1 MRLLRCGVAVTMV
14 ASLAACGSNGAEQDK
29 ATPTALASRSKACDI
44 LTQADAA
51 RALGRPVNKLDATGG
66 VARLDIC
73 QYGYQ
78 GEKLLD
84 TGHASVT
91 LHDSPIAALKKGVVA
106 EGYDAE
112 EIGGIGDEAF
122 WSHQSG
128 LYVGKGGRTA
138 IYVVGGGNIKDS
150 KGPTV
155 ALAQA
160 TAGRI

>member
-1 MRLLRCGVAVTMV
+1 MRVLRCTVSVAM
-14 ASLAACGSNGAEQDK
+14 AAALAACGSNGAEQDK
-29 ATPTALASRSKACDI
+29 AAPTASASGTKACDI

-51 RALGRPVNKLDATGG
+51 KALGRPVKKLEATGG
-66 VARLDIC
+66 AVRLDIC

-84 TGHASVT
+84 MGHASVT
-91 LHDSPIAALKKGVVA
+91 LHDAPIAALKQGVVA

-138 IYVVGGGNIKDS
+138 IYVVGAGDIKDS